1 MVTFKLSQQDV
12 PIGNELIYAFPTRPV
27 MATLFLFI
35 GIFKF
40 RSLIIHG
47 RLKLL
52 TKKTF
57 ASFSHGCRIR
67 KLIKAK
73 PDIIL
78 AKVIF
83 LETKFLKHRCPRFF
97 TLEDINNQV
106 RVKKLMQLLQILT
119 LEPDVLAEEK
129 PLQLLSLLP
138 PVSVS
143 DAVEYSLPVP

>member
-12 PIGNELIYAFPTRPV
+12 ALGNELIYAFPTRPV

-35 GIFKF
+35 GIFKL

-47 RLKLL
+47 RFKVLR
-52 TKKTF
+52 KKTF
-57 ASFSHGCRIR
+57 ASFSHGCRII

-83 LETKFLKHRCPRFF
+83 LEIKFLKHRCPRFF
-97 TLEDINNQV
+97 TLEDINNKV
-106 RVKKLMQLLQILT
+106 RIKKLMQFPQILT
-119 LEPDVLAEEK
+119 LEPDMLVEEK

-138 PVSVS
+138 P
-143 DAVEYSLPVP
+143 AVQHI